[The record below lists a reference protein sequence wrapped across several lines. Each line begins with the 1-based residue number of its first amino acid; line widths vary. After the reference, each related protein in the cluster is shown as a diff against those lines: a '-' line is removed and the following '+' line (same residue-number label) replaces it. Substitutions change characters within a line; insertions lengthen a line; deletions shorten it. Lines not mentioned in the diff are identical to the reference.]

1 MSLPTP
7 APAPDDHYRSPGPLG
22 FADQVVE
29 DIVTLRDD
37 ARLPAV
43 LGALFDQLDPSD
55 LAPGAPAWRM
65 LCDYLTQE
73 GQHGYAARHLAARGI
88 EHRCPSWCI
97 SEHDRFQL
105 KLPGNRTLHS
115 AWLWTDPESAA
126 SVTVSA
132 ETREEDGS
140 LSRLEVDVL
149 NSEALTGHQAAR
161 LAEAVARA
169 ADVYERLA
177 G

>member
-7 APAPDDHYRSPGPLG
+7 APAPDDHHRLPGPLG

-37 ARLPAV
+37 DQLPAV
-43 LGALFDQLDPSD
+43 LGALFDELDPSD

-65 LCDYLTQE
+65 LCDYLTQAD
-73 GQHGYAARHLAARGI
+73 QHGYAARHLAARGI
-88 EHRCPSWCI
+88 EHRCPPWCI
-97 SEHDRFQL
+97 AEHDRYQL
-105 KLPGNRTLHS
+105 KLPGNRTLHK
-115 AWLWTDPESAA
+115 AWVWIDPESAA
-126 SVTVSA
+126 AVTVSA
-132 ETREEDGS
+132 ETREEDGA
-140 LSRLEVDVL
+140 LAQPEVDVL
-149 NSEALTGHQAAR
+149 NCEALTGPQARR
-161 LAEAVARA
+161 LAAAISEA

>member
-1 MSLPTP
+1 MSLPMP
-7 APAPDDHYRSPGPLG
+7 APAPDDHFRSPGPLG

-37 ARLPAV
+37 NRLPTV
-43 LGALFDQLDPSD
+43 LGALLDELDPTD

-88 EHRCPSWCI
+88 EHRCPPWCI
-97 SEHDRFQL
+97 CDHDRFQL
-105 KLPGNRTLHS
+105 KLPGNRSLHK
-115 AWLWTDPESAA
+115 AWVWVDPESAA
-126 SVTVSA
+126 AVTVSA
-132 ETREEDGS
+132 ETREEDGV
-140 LSRLEVDVL
+140 LSQLEVDVL
-149 NSEALTGHQAAR
+149 NCEALTGPQARR
-161 LAEAVARA
+161 LATAIEDAVE
-169 ADVYERLA
+169 VYERLT